1 MEHYVLQSNAGY
13 TQIRLELYGVRDN
26 EMDKYINL
34 IIYLMYHS
42 DKARPHKIEVDTTD
56 KNKLNDDL
64 KRKLK
69 KNLKEFKISELQT
82 AFDKVLTEDNPIFTW
97 IRTSDNDN
105 SLDISVLKFIYRYV
119 IK

>member
-1 MEHYVLQSNAGY
+1 MEHCVLQSNAGY
-13 TQIRLELYGVRDN
+13 TQIRLELYDVRDN
-26 EMDKYINL
+26 EAEKYMNL
-34 IIYLMYHS
+34 IICLMYHS

-69 KNLKEFKISELQT
+69 KNLKEFKISALQT
-82 AFDKVLTEDNPIFTW
+82 AFDKVLTEDNPAFTW
-97 IRTSDNDN
+97 IRIDDNDN
-105 SLDISVLKFIYRYV
+105 SLDISVLKFVYRHV